1 MSTEIESLELKISS
15 NAEQTAKGID
25 ALTRSLTK
33 LKNATKDKIGLPTL
47 ASDIN
52 NVADA
57 TQKAST
63 SNIQATKSFTELY
76 TKLSVV
82 AKGFKKVA
90 SAIYSCIEK
99 SMDYTE
105 NLNLFTVSMGEYTS
119 GALEYAEQ
127 VSDAMGIDT
136 SDWIRAQGIFMTMAT
151 GFGVASDRAALMS
164 QNLTQLSYDLAS
176 LYNMDPETAMLK
188 LKSGLAGELE
198 PLRAIGYDLS
208 QAKLEATALELGI
221 TKSVSAMTQAEKA
234 QLRYYAIMTQVTE
247 AQGDMARTLDDP
259 ANQMRVFKAEI
270 NMAAR
275 EIGNIFIPALN
286 AILPYAIAVT
296 RVIGSLAST
305 IAGLFGYKEE
315 SGSDA
320 TDKIV
325 EGTGEVTDNLSDAQD
340 EAKKLKSYLLGFDE
354 LNIINPNTD
363 EDTSGWVDFELPDYT
378 KKFMEGLAESKVATI
393 VEEMEEWLGLTK
405 DIDSWAELFDTK
417 LGKILEKVG
426 LIGLGIGAW
435 KIGGD
440 LYGAIVALTGA
451 SGSLSGVIT
460 SVGAAIAGVSAPVW
474 LVVAAVAAL
483 AIGLGWVY
491 FTNEEVR
498 KSVNDAVAEIKESFI
513 PLMQFITYNL
523 IPDLKKG
530 WNELVD
536 IFRPFGDWLSM
547 VFTSIWTDMIIPA
560 LEWLG
565 ETVIPKLTETISH
578 LWNDV
583 IVPWATFLGSILRPA
598 IEDISFVLTVLWEN
612 VIVPLA
618 DFIGGVYAAA
628 WESLVKIFN
637 EKVIPKVNNVINVLQ
652 FLWDKVLS
660 PIVDYLRDKFEPTFR
675 EKFEAIGTL
684 IEGLKKFFTELIN
697 FVTDVF
703 LGDWDQAWEDLKGV
717 GEGACDAIAG
727 TAKKMLNNVIG
738 NFERFVNTFIDGFN
752 AVKRAINS
760 ISVDMPEWLGGGHL
774 GFNLQMTPYVTL
786 PRFAD
791 GGFPTEGEMF
801 IAREA
806 GPEMVGSIGRR
817 TAVANNDQIV
827 SGIAGGVAEANEEQN
842 ELLREQNSLL
852 RALLEKD
859 NSVRIDGRTLTN
871 SVEKYQRERGRVL
884 ITGGV
889 L

>member
-15 NAEQTAKGID
+15 NAEQAAKGID
-25 ALTRSLTK
+25 ALTQSLTK

-47 ASDIN
+47 ASDIKD
-52 NVADA
+52 VADA

-63 SNIQATKSFTELY
+63 STIQATKSFTDLY

-82 AKGFKKVA
+82 ARGFKKVA

-105 NLNLFTVSMGEYTS
+105 NMNLFNVSMGEYAG
-119 GALEYAEQ
+119 GAHAYAEQ
-127 VSDAMGIDT
+127 VRDAMGIDT
-136 SDWIRAQGIFMTMAT
+136 SEWTRAQGIFMTMAK
-151 GFGVASDRAALMS
+151 GFGIAGDRAHTMS
-164 QNLTQLSYDLAS
+164 KNLTQLGYDLS
-176 LYNMDPETAMLK
+176 SFYNMDFETAMLK

-234 QLRYYAIMTQVTE
+234 QLRYYAIMTQVTD
-247 AQGDMARTLDDP
+247 AHGDMARTLKDP

-270 NMAAR
+270 SMAAR
-275 EIGNIFIPALN
+275 EIGNIFIPALTS
-286 AILPYAIAVT
+286 ILPYAIAVT

-305 IAGLFGYKEE
+305 IAGLFGYEGE
-315 SGSDA
+315 SGSEA
-320 TDKIV
+320 TDKVV

-354 LNIINPNTD
+354 LNIINPNTE
-363 EDTSGWVDFELPDYT
+363 EDTSGWVDFELPEYD
-378 KKFMEGLAESKVATI
+378 FMKDLAESKVATI

-405 DIDSWAELFDTK
+405 EIDTWAELFDTK
-417 LGKILEKVG
+417 LGKILETVG
-426 LIGLGIGAW
+426 LIGLGFGAW
-435 KIGGD
+435 KIGTG
-440 LYGAIVALTGA
+440 LYSAIAGLAGASSSLSAALTG
-451 SGSLSGVIT
+451 
-460 SVGAAIAGVSAPVW
+460 VGTAIGAISAPVW
-474 LVVAAVAAL
+474 IVIGAIAAL
-483 AIGLGWVY
+483 VIGLGWVY

-498 KSVNDAVAEIKESFI
+498 KSVNDAVADIKESFI
-513 PLMQFITYNL
+513 PLMEFITETI
-523 IPDLKKG
+523 IPDLKDG

-536 IFRPFGDWLSM
+536 IFHPFGDWLSM

-565 ETVIPKLTETISH
+565 EKVIPKLTETISN

-618 DFIGGVYAAA
+618 DFIGGVYAAV
-628 WESLVKIFN
+628 WESAVKIFN
-637 EKVIPKVNNVINVLQ
+637 KKVIPAVSDVISKLQ
-652 FLWDKVLS
+652 FLWDYVLS
-660 PIVDYLRDKFEPTFR
+660 PIVDYVRTNFEPVF
-675 EKFEAIGTL
+675 KAAFESIGDKIKAFKKILTGL
-684 IEGLKKFFTELIN
+684 ID
-697 FVTDVF
+697 FVTGVF
-703 LGDWDQAWEDLKGV
+703 TGDWEQAWEGLSTFFQGV
-717 GEGACDAIAG
+717 WDNLVISISTPLNLIIAKIEG
-727 TAKKMLNNVIG
+727 
-738 NFERFVNTFIDGFN
+738 F
-752 AVKRAINS
+752 INS
-760 ISVDMPEWLGGGHL
+760 IIDGWNAVLRAMNALKISIPEWLGGGSFG
-774 GFNLQMTPYVTL
+774 GFNFTLASNVTL
-786 PRFAD
+786 RRFAE